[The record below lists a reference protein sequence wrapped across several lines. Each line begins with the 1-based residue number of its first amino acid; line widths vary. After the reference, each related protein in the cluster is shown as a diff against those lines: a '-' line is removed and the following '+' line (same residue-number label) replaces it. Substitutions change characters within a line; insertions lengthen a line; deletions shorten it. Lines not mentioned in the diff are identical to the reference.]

1 MAECVICAKSL
12 LRRLKNIG
20 TKNCIE
26 TPQVIKMQND
36 NQYTYLELICDKLYL
51 IIITKEQNVGIIKM
65 EIYRN

>member
-36 NQYTYLELICDKLYL
+36 ISTHIWN
-51 IIITKEQNVGIIKM
+51 
-65 EIYRN
+65 